1 MMMLMAAV
9 AGLMMQAGEPAWTWS
24 LYEGEGPVVLA
35 NDVPDTARL
44 RATLECEAGQ
54 GAARVT
60 AYGSAAPAVA
70 GMATLRSGSAS
81 AAAEGLAGRDGR
93 LSATVR
99 TEHPVFAAFVDT
111 GRLTLTMGPTERVVA
126 VQAEHLAKL
135 RRFAEL
141 CGG

>member
-44 RATLECEAGQ
+44 RATLECETGQ

-60 AYGSAAPAVA
+60 AYAAGSAAG
-70 GMATLRSGSAS
+70 GMATLRAGAAT
-81 AAAEGLAGRDGR
+81 AAAEGRAGRDGR
-93 LSATVR
+93 LSAMVR
-99 TEHPVFAAFVDT
+99 TEHPVFAAFVET
-111 GRLTLTMGPTERVVA
+111 GRLTLTVGSTERMVE

-135 RRFAEL
+135 RRFEEL

>member
-9 AGLMMQAGEPAWTWS
+9 AGLVMQAGAPAWTWS

-35 NDVPDTARL
+35 NDVPDTSNL
-44 RATLECEAGQ
+44 RAVLECEAGQ

-60 AYGSAAPAVA
+60 AYGSGSPAS
-70 GMATLRSGSAS
+70 GMATLRSGGAT
-81 AAAEGLAGRDGR
+81 AAAEGRAGRDGR
-93 LSATVR
+93 LSAMVR
-99 TEHPVFAAFVDT
+99 TEHPVFAAFVET
-111 GRLTLTMGPTERVVA
+111 GRLTLTVGSTERVVE
-126 VQAEHLAKL
+126 VQPEHLAKL

>member
-1 MMMLMAAV
+1 MMVLTAAL
-9 AGLMMQAGEPAWTWS
+9 AALAIQSGEPAWTWS
-24 LYEGEGPVVLA
+24 LYQDEGPVVLA

-44 RATLECEAGQ
+44 RATLECEPGT

-60 AYGSAAPAVA
+60 TYGPGVAPV
-70 GMATLRSGSAS
+70 GMATLKSGSAT
-81 AAAEGLAGRDGR
+81 AAAEGRTGSGGR
-93 LSATVR
+93 LSAMVR
-99 TEHPVFAAFVDT
+99 VEHPVFAAFVES
-111 GRLTLTMGPTERVVA
+111 GRLTLTVGSTDRLIE